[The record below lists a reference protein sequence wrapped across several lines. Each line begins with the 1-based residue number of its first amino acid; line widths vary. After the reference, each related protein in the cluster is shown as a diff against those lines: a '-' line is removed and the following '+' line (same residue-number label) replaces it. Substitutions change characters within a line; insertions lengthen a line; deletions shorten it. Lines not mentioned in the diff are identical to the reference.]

1 MKRWLLMTVAVSVL
15 VLGSCRR
22 TPPTSMLLVAGSTTM
37 QRYIA
42 NIVAAFAKRE
52 PTINVVSDA
61 GGAAAGVIALKRGA
75 IDVALIARDL
85 TNDEDDPQIRNYL
98 VAKDGLAIIV
108 SSANPVSN
116 LTMEQLRQ
124 IYQEK
129 IVSWKAL
136 GGPDA
141 KIEIL
146 TREPSAKV
154 QRSLRDLVLRG
165 DEMPVGRQVNSRQE
179 MTSAVKASPNAMGFV
194 SLRGLTDDVKAL
206 TIDGVAM
213 SRLTILSSRYPLS
226 RSFYVALYGLST
238 PAAEKLVSFTLSA
251 EGQAIF
257 AEDGLIPVR

>member
-1 MKRWLLMTVAVSVL
+1 MTVAMGVIVL
-15 VLGSCRR
+15 ASCRR
-22 TPPTSMLLVAGSTTM
+22 TPPTSMLLIAGSTTM

-42 NIVAAFAKRE
+42 NIIAAFAKRE

-61 GGAAAGVIALKRGA
+61 GGAAAGIIALKRGA
-75 IDVALIARDL
+75 IDVALLARDL

-108 SSANPVSN
+108 SPANPVSN
-116 LTMEQLRQ
+116 LTMDQLRQ
-124 IYQEK
+124 VYQEK

-146 TREPSAKV
+146 TREPTAKV
-154 QRSLRDLVLRG
+154 QRSLRDLILRG
-165 DEMPVGRQVNSRQE
+165 DEMPHGRQVNSRQ
-179 MTSAVKASPNAMGFV
+179 MMMSAVKSSPNALGFV
-194 SLRGLTDDVKAL
+194 SLRGLTEDVKDL

-213 SRLTILSSRYPLS
+213 SRLTILSGRYPLS
-226 RSFYVALYGLST
+226 RSFYVVLYGLST
-238 PAAEKLVSFTLSA
+238 PTADKLVSFTLSA

-257 AEDGLIPVR
+257 AEDGLIPVH